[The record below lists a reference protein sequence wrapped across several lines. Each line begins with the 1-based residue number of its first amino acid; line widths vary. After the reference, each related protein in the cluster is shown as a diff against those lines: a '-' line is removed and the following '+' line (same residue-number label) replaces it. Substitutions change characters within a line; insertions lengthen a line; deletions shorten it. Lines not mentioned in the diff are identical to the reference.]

1 MSLPAL
7 LNPTVWAVLK
17 EQANVIVASGFAPKS
32 IRTAEQALA
41 VMLKGHEMG
50 LPPML
55 SLAEIKIIQGT
66 PTMSATLM
74 LAMMYKAG
82 IEINFLRLTDDGCTM
97 EVRRPGRDK
106 QIIKFDMDDAKR
118 AGLASNDSW
127 RKYPRAMCRSR
138 CTSEA
143 ARSVAPDIIMIGYTP
158 DEIDP
163 SQPLNLE
170 ETMHETIKAQ
180 PLTSAVETISSPK
193 SGYDANNIKHKA
205 ALAKKLHELNLSH
218 LCEKVSIAMDG
229 KTSKDLDHVIETVKA
244 EDDLDFALNM
254 PFTPTESQAL
264 PVLTNVEKVD
274 TIVLENKQEVSDDKQ
289 SVSNGTS
296 EELSAN

>member
-1 MSLPAL
+1 MSTLPAL
-7 LNPTVWAVLK
+7 LNPTVWTVLK

-32 IRTAEQALA
+32 IKTAEQALA

-66 PTMSATLM
+66 PTMSASLM

-82 IEINFLRLTDDGCTM
+82 IEINFLRLTDEGCTM
-97 EVRRPGRDK
+97 EVRRPGREK
-106 QIIKFDMDDAKR
+106 QIIKFDMEDAKR
-118 AGLASNDSW
+118 AGLSSNDSW

-163 SQPLNLE
+163 MQPVNIE
-170 ETMHETIKAQ
+170 DRMESIKVSS
-180 PLTSAVETISSPK
+180 SAVEPIAIEQK
-193 SGYDANNIKHKA
+193 NAGGYDPNNIKHKA
-205 ALAKKLHELNLSH
+205 ALAKKLSEMNLSY
-218 LCEKVSIAMDG
+218 LCDKVSIAMKG
-229 KTSKDLDHVIETVKA
+229 KNSKDLDNVVETVKL
-244 EDDLDFALNM
+244 EDDLDFSLNL
-254 PFTPTESQAL
+254 PFAPTSTL
-264 PVLTNVEKVD
+264 PVLTNGENVD
-274 TIVLENKQEVSDDKQ
+274 TIVAEVKEEVKSDKQ
-289 SVSNGTS
+289 SVCNGIS
-296 EELSAN
+296 EETSRG

>member
-1 MSLPAL
+1 MSTLPAL
-7 LNPTVWAVLK
+7 LNPTVWTVLK

-32 IRTAEQALA
+32 IKTAEQALA

-66 PTMSATLM
+66 PTMSASLM

-82 IEINFLRLTDDGCTM
+82 IEINFLRLTDEGCTM
-97 EVRRPGRDK
+97 EVRRPGREK
-106 QIIKFDMDDAKR
+106 QVIKFDMEDARR

-163 SQPLNLE
+163 QQPINIE
-170 ETMHETIKAQ
+170 DTMDTRQVIQA
-180 PLTSAVETISSPK
+180 SAVEPK
-193 SGYDANNIKHKA
+193 VIEQKKTGYDPANPKHEQF
-205 ALAKKLHELNLSH
+205 LRKKLEDRLLTYLFDRVN
-218 LCEKVSIAMDG
+218 KAMTG
-229 KTSKDLDHVIETVKA
+229 KPSSDMDSVIDTCKA
-244 EDDLDFALNM
+244 DDELDFALDI
-254 PFTPTESQAL
+254 PFSPSPAL

-274 TIVLENKQEVSDDKQ
+274 TIVLEDKQEVKCDKQ
-289 SVSNGTS
+289 SVCNGTDK
-296 EELSAN
+296 E